1 MARGN
6 IRFTPGLLTQLGSF
20 GQGPANQQGAAGASM
35 LPPAQQFGPSGLGG
49 MFARNLG
56 GLLGMDMR
64 TPNEKLTQ
72 GLSQIDPNDPQKM
85 AKMYGLMVQFGA
97 PEQKIAATQ
106 KLQELAQ
113 QKQEAQRQ
121 ENYRQSLITTA
132 DSIGMGDLSAQITN
146 ASPEE
151 LRDLGKEIGKRQ
163 IQLAARGDDDKATEV
178 LAQNAGITPTEL
190 KSTYGD
196 ELPQFDE
203 MEKILTIGDKGST
216 KAFVGDDGKV
226 RVYSVIG
233 SKVLKDGR
241 WQQASELGLRPAP
254 QQVQTQELDGIY
266 GKMPDSMKDLVNET
280 VSNTIKQGQEASDTL
295 AENTR
300 AQQLL
305 DGGIFTGLG
314 ADAIVEVARV
324 GSFFGIDSPTLQ
336 NTQAFALERFAK
348 VADIIQAYGAG
359 TGLSDADR
367 EFALAQAGQPTFE
380 KATLERMLRIER
392 QVAQFQLEKAREMID
407 KSVEE
412 GLLTTGAA
420 EILQLGR
427 GSVPQPTTSLSPSAQ
442 QYIQ

>member
-1 MARGN
+1 MGLLDRIGAFDRYKVSPTQG
-6 IRFTPGLLTQLGSF
+6 TSGLLTG
-20 GQGPANQQGAAGASM
+20 
-35 LPPAQQFGPSGLGG
+35 AQQPMSPFAQRAARQIGG
-49 MFARNLG
+49 A
-56 GLLGMDMR
+56 LGMDMR

-85 AKMYGLMVQFGA
+85 AKMYGLMVQFGT

-254 QQVQTQELDGIY
+254 QQVQTEELDGIY

-280 VSNTIKQGQEASDTL
+280 VSNTIRQGQEASDTL

-380 KATLERMLRIER
+380 KATLERMWRIER

>member
-1 MARGN
+1 MAN
-6 IRFTPGLLTQLGSF
+6 LRFSPGLMGQIANFGSDLF
-20 GQGPANQQGAAGASM
+20 EKD
-35 LPPAQQFGPSGLGG
+35 PSDPRIGGGG
-49 MFARNLG
+49 MA
-56 GLLGMDMR
+56 GMLTRSVGRLAGRDMR
-64 TPNEKLTQ
+64 TGQEKITQ
-72 GLSQIDPNDPQKM
+72 GMAEIDPSDPQKM
-85 AKMYGLMVQFGA
+85 AKMYGLMVQFGT

-190 KSTYGD
+190 KATYGD

-367 EFALAQAGQPTFE
+367 DFALAQAGQPTFE

-427 GSVPQPTTSLSPSAQ
+427 GSVPQPTTNLSPSAQ
-442 QYIQ
+442 QYIK

>member
-1 MARGN
+1 MAN
-6 IRFTPGLLTQLGSF
+6 LRFSPGLMGQIANFGSDLF
-20 GQGPANQQGAAGASM
+20 EKD
-35 LPPAQQFGPSGLGG
+35 PSDPRIGGGG
-49 MFARNLG
+49 MA
-56 GLLGMDMR
+56 GMLTRSVGRLAGRDMR
-64 TPNEKLTQ
+64 TGQEKITQ
-72 GLSQIDPNDPQKM
+72 GMAEIDPSDPQKM
-85 AKMYGLMVQFGA
+85 AKMYGLMVQFGT

-190 KSTYGD
+190 KATYGD

-280 VSNTIKQGQEASDTL
+280 VSNTIRQGQEASDTL

-314 ADAIVEVARV
+314 ADAIVEIARV
-324 GSFFGIDSPTLQ
+324 GSFFGIDSPTLE

-427 GSVPQPTTSLSPSAQ
+427 GSVPQPTTNLSPSAQ
-442 QYIQ
+442 QYIK

>member
-1 MARGN
+1 MSIFDMRGIN
-6 IRFTPGLLTQLGSF
+6 PLTVSPTQGVSGMLTSQQAGVNPAVQLATRSI
-20 GQGPANQQGAAGASM
+20 
-35 LPPAQQFGPSGLGG
+35 
-49 MFARNLG
+49 G

-64 TPNEKLTQ
+64 TPQEKLTQ
-72 GLSQIDPNDPQKM
+72 ELAKVDPNDPQKM
-85 AKMYGLMVQFGA
+85 AKMYGLMVQFGT

-113 QKQEAQRQ
+113 QKASAQQQER
-121 ENYRQSLITTA
+121 YRQSLINTA
-132 DSIGMGDLSAQITN
+132 ESIGMGDLTAQITN
-146 ASPEE
+146 ASPDE

-163 IQLAARGDDDKATEV
+163 IQLAARGDDDKATEI
-178 LAQNAGITPTEL
+178 LAQNAGITPKEL
-190 KSTYGD
+190 EATYGD
-196 ELPQFDE
+196 DLPQFEE

-216 KAFVGDDGKV
+216 KAFVADDGRV
-226 RVYSVIG
+226 RIYSVLG
-233 SKVLKDGR
+233 SKVLKDGK

-254 QQVQTQELDGIY
+254 QQVQTQELDGIF
-266 GKMPDSMKDLVNET
+266 GKMPESMKELVNET

-300 AQQLL
+300 AQQLVA
-305 DGGIFTGLG
+305 DGIFTGLG
-314 ADAIVEVARV
+314 ADAIVEIARV
-324 GSFFGIDSPTLQ
+324 GSFFGIDSPTLD

-367 EFALAQAGQPTFE
+367 EFALAQAGVPTFE
-380 KATLERMLRIER
+380 KSTLERMLRIER
-392 QVAQFQLEKAREMID
+392 QVAEFQLQKSREMID

-427 GSVPQPTTSLSPSAQ
+427 GSVPQPTVQLSPSAQ
-442 QYIQ
+442 QYIK

>member
-1 MARGN
+1 MGLLDRIGAFDRYKVSPTQG
-6 IRFTPGLLTQLGSF
+6 TSGLLTG
-20 GQGPANQQGAAGASM
+20 
-35 LPPAQQFGPSGLGG
+35 AQQPMSPFAQRAARQIGG
-49 MFARNLG
+49 A
-56 GLLGMDMR
+56 LGMDMR

-85 AKMYGLMVQFGA
+85 AKMYGLMVQFGT

-190 KSTYGD
+190 KATYGD

-324 GSFFGIDSPTLQ
+324 GSFFGINSPTLQ

>member
-1 MARGN
+1 MGLLDRIGAFDRYKVSPTQG
-6 IRFTPGLLTQLGSF
+6 TSGLLTG
-20 GQGPANQQGAAGASM
+20 
-35 LPPAQQFGPSGLGG
+35 AQQPMSPFAQRAARQIGG
-49 MFARNLG
+49 A
-56 GLLGMDMR
+56 LGMDMR

-85 AKMYGLMVQFGA
+85 AKMYGLMVQFGT

>member
-1 MARGN
+1 MGQIAN
-6 IRFTPGLLTQLGSF
+6 FGSDLF
-20 GQGPANQQGAAGASM
+20 EKD
-35 LPPAQQFGPSGLGG
+35 PSDPRIGGGG
-49 MFARNLG
+49 MA
-56 GLLGMDMR
+56 GMLTRSVGRLAGRDMR
-64 TPNEKLTQ
+64 TGQEKITQ
-72 GLSQIDPNDPQKM
+72 GMAEIDPSDPQKM
-85 AKMYGLMVQFGA
+85 AKMYGLMVQFGT

-190 KSTYGD
+190 KATYGD

-367 EFALAQAGQPTFE
+367 DFALAQAGQPTFE

-427 GSVPQPTTSLSPSAQ
+427 GSVPQPTTNLSPSAQ
-442 QYIQ
+442 QYIK

>member
-1 MARGN
+1 MGLLDRIGAFDRYKVSPTQG
-6 IRFTPGLLTQLGSF
+6 TSGLLTG
-20 GQGPANQQGAAGASM
+20 
-35 LPPAQQFGPSGLGG
+35 AQQPMSPFAQRAARQIGG
-49 MFARNLG
+49 A
-56 GLLGMDMR
+56 LGMDMR

-85 AKMYGLMVQFGA
+85 AKMYGLMVQFGT

-190 KSTYGD
+190 KATYGD

>member
-1 MARGN
+1 MGLLDRIGAFDRYKVSPTQG
-6 IRFTPGLLTQLGSF
+6 TSGLLTG
-20 GQGPANQQGAAGASM
+20 
-35 LPPAQQFGPSGLGG
+35 AQQPMSPFAQQAVRQIGG
-49 MFARNLG
+49 A
-56 GLLGMDMR
+56 LGMDMR

-85 AKMYGLMVQFGA
+85 AKMYGLMVQFGT

-113 QKQEAQRQ
+113 QKASAQQQER
-121 ENYRQSLITTA
+121 YRQSLIKTA
-132 DSIGMGDLSAQITN
+132 DSIGMGDLTAQITN
-146 ASPEE
+146 ASPDE

-163 IQLAARGDDDKATEV
+163 IQLAARGDDDRATEI
-178 LAQNAGITPTEL
+178 LAQNAGITPKEL
-190 KSTYGD
+190 EATYGD
-196 ELPQFDE
+196 DLPQFEE
-203 MEKILTIGDKGST
+203 MEKILTVGDKGST
-216 KAFVGDDGKV
+216 KAFVADDGRV
-226 RVYSVIG
+226 RIYSVLG
-233 SKVLKDGR
+233 SKVLKDGK

-254 QQVQTQELDGIY
+254 QQVQTQELDGIF
-266 GKMPDSMKDLVNET
+266 GKMPDSMKELVNET

-300 AQQLL
+300 AQQLVA
-305 DGGIFTGLG
+305 DGIFTGLG
-314 ADAIVEVARV
+314 ADAIVEIARV
-324 GSFFGIDSPTLQ
+324 GSFFGIDSPTLD

-367 EFALAQAGQPTFE
+367 EFALAQAGVPTFE

-392 QVAQFQLEKAREMID
+392 QVAQFQLQKSREMID

-427 GSVPQPTTSLSPSAQ
+427 GSVPQPTVQLSPSAQ
-442 QYIQ
+442 QYIK

>member
-1 MARGN
+1 MAN
-6 IRFTPGLLTQLGSF
+6 LRFSPGLMGQIANFGSDLF
-20 GQGPANQQGAAGASM
+20 EKD
-35 LPPAQQFGPSGLGG
+35 PSDPRIGGGG
-49 MFARNLG
+49 MA
-56 GLLGMDMR
+56 GMLTRSVGRLAGRDMR
-64 TPNEKLTQ
+64 TGQEKITQ
-72 GLSQIDPNDPQKM
+72 GMAEIDPSDPQKM
-85 AKMYGLMVQFGA
+85 AKMYGLMVQFGT

-190 KSTYGD
+190 KATYGD

-336 NTQAFALERFAK
+336 NTQAFAIERFAK

-367 EFALAQAGQPTFE
+367 DFALAQAGQPTFE

-427 GSVPQPTTSLSPSAQ
+427 GSVPQPTTNLSPSAQ
-442 QYIQ
+442 QYIK

>member
-1 MARGN
+1 MAN
-6 IRFTPGLLTQLGSF
+6 LRFSPGLMGQIANFGSDLF
-20 GQGPANQQGAAGASM
+20 EKD
-35 LPPAQQFGPSGLGG
+35 PSDPRIGGGG
-49 MFARNLG
+49 MA
-56 GLLGMDMR
+56 GMLTRSVGRLAGRDMR
-64 TPNEKLTQ
+64 TGQEKITQ
-72 GLSQIDPNDPQKM
+72 GMAEIDPSDPQKM
-85 AKMYGLMVQFGA
+85 AKMYGLMVQFGT

-163 IQLAARGDDDKATEV
+163 IQLAARGDDDRATEV
-178 LAQNAGITPTEL
+178 LAQTAGITPTEL
-190 KSTYGD
+190 KATYGD

-314 ADAIVEVARV
+314 ADAIVEIARV
-324 GSFFGIDSPTLQ
+324 GSLFGIDSPTLA

>member
-1 MARGN
+1 MGLLDRIGAFERYKVSPTQG
-6 IRFTPGLLTQLGSF
+6 TSGLLTG
-20 GQGPANQQGAAGASM
+20 
-35 LPPAQQFGPSGLGG
+35 AQQPMSPFAQQAARSIGG
-49 MFARNLG
+49 A
-56 GLLGMDMR
+56 LGMDMR
-64 TPNEKLTQ
+64 TPQEKLTQ
-72 GLSQIDPNDPQKM
+72 ELAKIDPSDPQKM
-85 AKMYGLMVQFGA
+85 AKMYGLMAQFGT

-106 KLQELAQ
+106 KLQELAHQKAADQ
-113 QKQEAQRQ
+113 QQER
-121 ENYRQSLITTA
+121 YRESLITTA

-427 GSVPQPTTSLSPSAQ
+427 GSVPQPTTNLSPSAQ

>member
-1 MARGN
+1 MGLLDRIGAFDRYKVSPTQG
-6 IRFTPGLLTQLGSF
+6 TSGLLTG
-20 GQGPANQQGAAGASM
+20 
-35 LPPAQQFGPSGLGG
+35 AQQPMSPFAQQAARQIGG
-49 MFARNLG
+49 A
-56 GLLGMDMR
+56 LGMDMR

-85 AKMYGLMVQFGA
+85 AKMYGLMVQFGT

-163 IQLAARGDDDKATEV
+163 IQLAARGDDDRATEV
-178 LAQNAGITPTEL
+178 LAQTAGITPTEL
-190 KSTYGD
+190 KATYGD

-314 ADAIVEVARV
+314 ADAIVEIARV
-324 GSFFGIDSPTLQ
+324 GSLFGIDSPTLA